1 MLILGSGTWTMQA
14 GETKEDWRF
23 PESAGIGEFLVPMY
37 LGTSPKKSMI
47 IIDTGSDL
55 TWIQSKPCFLCFEQL
70 DPIFDPSKSSTY
82 KKIACSDPKCQ
93 QLDPQFRKCLLDS
106 PCTYSI
112 RYPGSETQ
120 GYVSTET
127 ITVERTSGE
136 KTKVKSPV
144 MA

>member
-1 MLILGSGTWTMQA
+1 MQVE
-14 GETKEDWRF
+14 ETKEEWRF
-23 PESAGIGEFLVPMY
+23 PESAGIGEFVVPFY
-37 LGTSPKKSMI
+37 LGTPPKISMI

-55 TWIQSKPCFLCFEQL
+55 TWIQSEPCFFCFKQP

-82 KKIACSDPKCQ
+82 KKIACYDPLCQ
-93 QLDPQFRKCLLDS
+93 QLDPQFQQCLLDS

-127 ITVERTSGE
+127 ITVVRTSGE
-136 KTKVKSPV
+136 ITKVQSPV
-144 MA
+144 VA